1 MRCLMQNHLADL
13 GDQGET
19 WLSLGGEVPNQ
30 SLQAA
35 TSYRDAGHF
44 VILTAGD
51 LKVVQPLHAQIL
63 QDGTGVLKMLNL
75 TPHMVER
82 NRDEE

>member
-1 MRCLMQNHLADL
+1 MRCLMQDHLADL
-13 GDQGET
+13 GNQGET
-19 WLSLGGEVPNQ
+19 WFSLESEEPNQ
-30 SLQAA
+30 RLQAA

-44 VILTAGD
+44 VLLTAGD

-63 QDGTGVLKMLNL
+63 QDGTGVLKMVNL
-75 TPHMVER
+75 TPHMVES